1 MCTEVKGPGTRR
13 GLQMVLAISLLI
25 SAAVAL
31 PAFAADKV
39 VMGWLPATDALPYFV
54 ALEDKSFE
62 KVGIEVVSQKFTSPT
77 ALVDAFVSNQIEVG
91 PYGTAPGIALAA
103 EAQNPGTLKL
113 FGFSGGIADT
123 DYVNSSLLVKKGS
136 SIEKIS
142 DLKGK
147 KIGHMP
153 GIQWRTNTKYI
164 LRNAGIDPDKDVV
177 LTELAL
183 NVQAPAVISGAVD
196 ALITIEPFGSMAI
209 AAGDVQPV
217 VLNVGA
223 KYVTNPWFGGGAVM
237 TTKFIKERPEVA
249 RKVMLV
255 LRDATDKIQANF
267 DQYRPLLAK
276 YVGVP
281 EASLPVVK
289 KLVFRNERDV
299 DEKDLRSEQNVLDML
314 FKEKVIPAQLDIKEK
329 FVRLGDIK

>member
-1 MCTEVKGPGTRR
+1 MRNEMKRARARR
-13 GLQMVLAISLLI
+13 NLPLRAALAVVGSLLV
-25 SAAVAL
+25 SMPAV
-31 PAFAADKV
+31 AADKV
-39 VMGWLPATDALPYFV
+39 AMGWLPATDALPYFV
-54 ALEDKSFE
+54 ALEEKLFE
-62 KVGIEVVSQKFTSPT
+62 KAGIEVEDHKFNSPT

-123 DYVNSSLLVKKGS
+123 DYINSSLLVKKDS
-136 SIEKIS
+136 DIKSIG

-164 LRNAGIDPDKDVV
+164 LRNAGINPDKDVV

-183 NVQAPAVISGAVD
+183 NVQIPAVVSGAVD
-196 ALITIEPFGSMAI
+196 ALITIEPMGSMAV
-209 AAGDVQPV
+209 AKGDVQPV

-237 TTKFIKERPEVA
+237 TTKFIKERPQVA

-255 LRDATDKIQANF
+255 LREATDKIQANF

-281 EASLPVVK
+281 EASLPAVK
-289 KLVFRNERDV
+289 KLVFRNERDA
-299 DEKDLRSEQNVLDML
+299 DEKDLKSEQNVIDML
-314 FKEKVIPAQLDIKEK
+314 YREKVIPADMNIKDK
-329 FVRLGDIK
+329 FVRLDDIK

>member
-1 MCTEVKGPGTRR
+1 VP
-13 GLQMVLAISLLI
+13 A
-25 SAAVAL
+25 SAAE
-31 PAFAADKV
+31 KII
-39 VMGWLPATDALPYFV
+39 MGWLPATDALPFFV
-54 ALEDKSFE
+54 AVEDKLFE
-62 KVGIEVVSQKFTSPT
+62 KAGIEVVSQRFTSPT

-136 SIEKIS
+136 SIANIS

-153 GIQWRTNTKYI
+153 GIQWRTNTRYI
-164 LRNAGIDPDKDVV
+164 LRNAGIDPDKEVV
-177 LTELAL
+177 LAELAL
-183 NVQAPAVISGAVD
+183 NLQIPAVVSGTVD
-196 ALITIEPFGSMAI
+196 ALITIEPIGSMSI

-237 TTKFIKERPEVA
+237 TTKFIKERPEAA

-255 LRDATDKIQANF
+255 LRDATDRIQADF
-267 DQYRPLLAK
+267 DRYRPMLAK
-276 YVGVP
+276 HVGVP

-289 KLVFRNERDV
+289 KLVFRNDRDV
-299 DEKDLRSEQNVLDML
+299 DEKDLRSQQNVLDML
-314 FKEKVIPAQLDIKEK
+314 FREKVIPAQLDIRDK
-329 FVRLGDIK
+329 FVRLEDIK

>member
-1 MCTEVKGPGTRR
+1 MRAHLKEFFKRQGIHLT
-13 GLQMVLAISLLI
+13 LALAVLFN
-25 SAAVAL
+25 AALSL
-31 PAFAADKV
+31 PALAAEKV
-39 VMGWLPATDALPYFV
+39 VMGWLPATDALPFFV
-54 ALEDKSFE
+54 ALEEKAFE

-77 ALVDAFVSNQIEVG
+77 TLVDAFLSNQVEVG

-113 FGFSGGIADT
+113 FGFSGGVADS
-123 DYVNSSLLVKKGS
+123 DYVNSSLLVKKDS
-136 SIEKIS
+136 SIEKIT

-164 LRNAGIDPDKDVV
+164 LRNVGIDPDKEVV
-177 LTELAL
+177 LAELAL
-183 NVQAPAVISGAVD
+183 NVQIPAVVSGAVD
-196 ALITIEPFGSMAI
+196 ALITIEPMGSMGI
-209 AAGDVQPV
+209 AAGDVRAV
-217 VLNVGA
+217 VSNVGA

-249 RKVMLV
+249 KKVMLV
-255 LRDATDKIQANF
+255 LRDVTDKIQANF

-289 KLVFRNERDV
+289 KLLFRNERDV
-299 DEKDLRSEQNVLDML
+299 DEKDLRSEQNVIDML
-314 FKEKVIPAQLDIKEK
+314 YKEKVIPVHFDIKDK

>member
-1 MCTEVKGPGTRR
+1 MRKR
-13 GLQMVLAISLLI
+13 LNVLSMRHAGRLAFALCVLGQ
-25 SAAVAL
+25 AAWGL
-31 PAFAADKV
+31 PAMAAEKV
-39 VMGWLPATDALPYFV
+39 VMGWLPATDALPFFV
-54 ALEDKSFE
+54 ALEEKAFE
-62 KVGIEVVSQKFTSPT
+62 KVGIEVVNQKFTSPT
-77 ALVDAFVSNQIEVG
+77 TLVDAYLSNQVEVG

-103 EAQNPGTLKL
+103 EAQNPGSLKL
-113 FGFSGGIADT
+113 FGFSGGVADT
-123 DYVNSSLLVKKGS
+123 DYVNSSLLVKPDSPIKA
-136 SIEKIS
+136 IS
-142 DLKGK
+142 DLRGK

-183 NVQAPAVISGAVD
+183 NVQLPAVISGTVD
-196 ALITIEPFGSMAI
+196 ALITIEPMGSMGI
-209 AAGDVQPV
+209 ASGDVRAV
-217 VLNVGA
+217 VSNVGA
-223 KYVTNPWFGGGAVM
+223 KYITNPWFGGGAVM

-255 LRDATDKIQANF
+255 LREITDKIQANF

-289 KLVFRNERDV
+289 KLIFRNERDV
-299 DEKDLRSEQNVLDML
+299 DEKDLRSEQNVIDML
-314 FKEKVIPAQLDIKEK
+314 YKEKVIPVHFDIREK
-329 FVRLGDIK
+329 FVRLDDIK

>member
-1 MCTEVKGPGTRR
+1 MRIEMQRGRR
-13 GLQMVLAISLLI
+13 WRRLTTALALAVIGV
-25 SAAVAL
+25 AAAM
-31 PAFAADKV
+31 PARAADKV
-39 VMGWLPATDALPYFV
+39 EMGWLPATDALPYFV
-54 ALEDKSFE
+54 AIEEKLFE
-62 KVGIEVVSQKFTSPT
+62 KNGIEVVDHKFTSPT

-113 FGFSGGIADT
+113 FGFSGGIEGT

-136 SIEKIS
+136 SIAQIS

-164 LRNAGIDPDKDVV
+164 LRNAGINPDKEVV

-183 NVQAPAVISGAVD
+183 NVQIPAVVSGAVD
-196 ALITIEPFGSMAI
+196 ALITIEPLGSI
-209 AAGDVQPV
+209 AVAKGDVQPV
-217 VLNVGA
+217 ILNVGA

-237 TTKFIKERPEVA
+237 TTKFIKERPAVA
-249 RKVMLV
+249 RKVMMA
-255 LRDATDKIQANF
+255 LREATDKIQANF
-267 DQYRPLLAK
+267 DHYRPLLGK

-281 EASLPVVK
+281 PESLPIVK

-299 DEKDLRSEQNVLDML
+299 DAKDLKSQQNVLDIL
-314 FKEKVIPAQLDIKEK
+314 YKEKIIPVALNINDK
-329 FVRLGDIK
+329 FVRLDDIK